1 MKIVIRNLLIFFV
14 IGLVFTCGIVLFYD
28 GNLYHF
34 EIVLEGALLF
44 SVITLLLEKIM
55 MVIYVRLKLP
65 SLVRVV
71 ITIVSGILLYTAG
84 VWLTKPW
91 LLYKVFN
98 IPVFMLAILPMFL
111 IFAIAF
117 EIYFI
122 KRMQKINENLNRLKN
137 NSQNTN

>member
-34 EIVLEGALLF
+34 DIVLEGALLF
-44 SVITLLLEKIM
+44 AIITLLLEKIM

-65 SLVRVV
+65 SAARAV
-71 ITIVSGILLYTAG
+71 ITIVSGILLYTVG
-84 VWLTKPW
+84 VWFTKPW

-98 IPVFMLAILPMFL
+98 MQVFILAVIPMFL

-117 EIYFI
+117 EIYF
-122 KRMQKINENLNRLKN
+122 KRRMKDINKKLDNLKSNNRK
-137 NSQNTN
+137 

>member
-34 EIVLEGALLF
+34 DIVLEGALLF
-44 SVITLLLEKIM
+44 AVITLLLEKIM
-55 MVIYVRLKLP
+55 MVVYVRLKLP
-65 SLVRVV
+65 SLVRAV

-122 KRMQKINENLNRLKN
+122 KRMKKINENLNRLKN
-137 NSQNTN
+137 NNQNTN

>member
-34 EIVLEGALLF
+34 DIVLEGALLF
-44 SVITLLLEKIM
+44 AVITLLLEKIM

-122 KRMQKINENLNRLKN
+122 KRMKKINDNLNRLKN
-137 NSQNTN
+137 HSNS